1 MNVYDLIKAGVD
13 RGELVYD
20 SEAPYKT
27 ITLRLLNL
35 MTLEMPNM
43 NTFIFSNSQNAK
55 LNILEI
61 FQQRCTDLNAYVP
74 DYLDQYEI
82 LGRKIAFVDGLSF
95 DFYNN
100 RGKYIEYFEDALK
113 QTPFRYHDRKGGL
126 VLGIN
131 SYNNTCLLGCY

>member
-13 RGELVYD
+13 RRELIHD
-20 SEAPYKT
+20 SGAPNKT
-27 ITLRLLNL
+27 ITLRLLNV
-35 MTLEMPNM
+35 MVFEMPEM
-43 NTFIFSNSQNAK
+43 NTFIFCQNAK

-61 FQQRCTDLNAYVP
+61 FQQRCTDLNAYLP
-74 DYLDQYEI
+74 DYLDQHEI

-95 DFYNN
+95 DFYDN

-113 QTPFRYHDRKGGL
+113 QTAFRYHDRKGGL

-131 SYNNTCLLGCY
+131 SYNNTCLLGRY